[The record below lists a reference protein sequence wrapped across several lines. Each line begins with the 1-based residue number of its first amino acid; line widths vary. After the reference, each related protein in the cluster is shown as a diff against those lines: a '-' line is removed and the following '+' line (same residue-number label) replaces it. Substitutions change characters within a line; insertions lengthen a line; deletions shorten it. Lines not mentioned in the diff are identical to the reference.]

1 MKDYKTVVQEH
12 FNQNVNA
19 HTIYHKD
26 QPVGKYSLSE
36 IQQQLSAVLATLYRE
51 DQVSDL
57 SLMDIGCGAG
67 GMIELFIEQGF
78 SPENIIGLDLSE
90 KRIETAKQHVKG
102 VVFELADVTKFKMQ
116 GRFDLITNF
125 DLLSHLKTKQEL
137 DLALNN
143 IFEHLNK
150 GGHFLWYDIYN
161 EDHFKAPEGVI
172 SWGFNQQQMVDLASA
187 QGFKLVQKR
196 SLFKRFFGKYHSVYQ
211 ARRVP
216 SSLLRILEKT
226 LPGTPGNLLMVFQ
239 K

>member
-1 MKDYKTVVQEH
+1 MKDYKSVVQEH
-12 FNQNVNA
+12 FNQNVHA

-36 IQQQLSAVLATLYRE
+36 IEQQLSAVLASLYRE

-57 SLMDIGCGAG
+57 SLMDIGCGTG
-67 GMIELFIEQGF
+67 GMIELFIEKGF
-78 SPENIIGLDLSE
+78 NPENIIGLDLSE

-102 VVFELADVTKFKMQ
+102 VIFELVDVTALYLQ
-116 GRFDLITNF
+116 RRFDLITTF

-143 IFEHLNK
+143 IFDHLNE
-150 GGHFLWYDIYN
+150 GGYFIWYDIYN

-187 QGFKLVQKR
+187 QGFKLVVKR
-196 SLFKRFFGKYHSVYQ
+196 PLFKRFFGKYHSVYQ

-216 SSLLRILEKT
+216 IWLLRILEKT
-226 LPGTPGNLLMVFQ
+226 LPGTPGNLLMVF
-239 K
+239 KK